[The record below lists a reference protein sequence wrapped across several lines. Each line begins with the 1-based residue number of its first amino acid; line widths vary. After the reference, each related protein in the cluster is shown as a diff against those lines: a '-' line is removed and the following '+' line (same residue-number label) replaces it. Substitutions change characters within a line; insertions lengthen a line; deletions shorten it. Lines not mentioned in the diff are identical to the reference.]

1 MWEGQEEEEMREGQA
16 ATLGVSSATFAKWR
30 SVEASSPDASSTP
43 ARKARGQADPVLRPR
58 AHTLIFSSAF
68 IFSAS
73 STAFIFSAFTRLI
86 ATGTPGRGKRHCHS
100 LPHMTWSRPVGLM
113 AHKANLNHF
122 NWVARFCSFLSRHF
136 LHMASSSES
145 DM

>member
-1 MWEGQEEEEMREGQA
+1 MWEGQEEEEMREGQEDGGGLGAAHLMKKGDDPRSDGGSLGAA
-16 ATLGVSSATFAKWR
+16 ATLGVSSATSDKWR

-86 ATGTPGRGKRHCHS
+86 ATGTPGKG
-100 LPHMTWSRPVGLM
+100 
-113 AHKANLNHF
+113 
-122 NWVARFCSFLSRHF
+122 
-136 LHMASSSES
+136 
-145 DM
+145 

>member
-73 STAFIFSAFTRLI
+73 SSAFIFSAFTRLI
-86 ATGTPGRGKRHCHS
+86 ATGPSMGRRHCHS

-122 NWVARFCSFLSRHF
+122 NWIARFCLRAFLHF
-136 LHMASSSES
+136 LNMASSSES